1 MSVLLAV
8 IASSFASRLR
18 EVPERLSELQFCEL
32 TVNEG
37 ASTAPA
43 AGEYNGEY
51 NYLEMVESGQS
62 HGLLPY
68 TGRVAEGKAFFSERW

>member
-8 IASSFASRLR
+8 MASSFASKFN

-62 HGLLPY
+62 HGLLPS
-68 TGRVAEGKAFFSERW
+68 TGRVVERKAFFSERW

>member
-8 IASSFASRLR
+8 MASSFASKFS

-37 ASTAPA
+37 ASTAPVA
-43 AGEYNGEY
+43 DEYNNMY
-51 NYLEMVESGQS
+51 IYLVMMESGQS
-62 HGLLPY
+62 HDLLPS
-68 TGRVAEGKAFFSERW
+68 TGRVVEKKAFFPERW

>member
-8 IASSFASRLR
+8 IASSFASKFS

-37 ASTAPA
+37 ASTAPVA
-43 AGEYNGEY
+43 DEYNNKY
-51 NYLEMVESGQS
+51 NYLVVMESGQS
-62 HGLLPY
+62 LGLLPS
-68 TGRVAEGKAFFSERW
+68 TGWVVERKAFFSERW

>member
-8 IASSFASRLR
+8 MASSFASKFN

-37 ASTAPA
+37 ASTAPVA
-43 AGEYNGEY
+43 DEYNSKY
-51 NYLEMVESGQS
+51 NYLVMTESGQS
-62 HGLLPY
+62 LGLLPS
-68 TGRVAEGKAFFSERW
+68 TGRVVERKAFFSERW

>member
-8 IASSFASRLR
+8 IASSFASKFK

-37 ASTAPA
+37 ASTGPA
-43 AGEYNGEY
+43 ADEYNGEY

-62 HGLLPY
+62 LGLLPY
-68 TGRVAEGKAFFSERW
+68 TGRVVEGKAFYSERW